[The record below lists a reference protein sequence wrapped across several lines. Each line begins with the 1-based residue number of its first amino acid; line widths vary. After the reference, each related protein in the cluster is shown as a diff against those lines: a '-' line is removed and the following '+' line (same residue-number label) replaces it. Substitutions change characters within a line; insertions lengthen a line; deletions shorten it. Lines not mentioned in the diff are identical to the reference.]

1 MKIPDN
7 SNVFDFDS
15 CACRHHSVRRTCH
28 ACGMQYAYSYRQNDN
43 FNATTGLTAEQ
54 CNYKL
59 LIQKLNRES
68 LHALTCTLLQAMH
81 DKEGSMF
88 SAYACPGHV

>member
-1 MKIPDN
+1 
-7 SNVFDFDS
+7 
-15 CACRHHSVRRTCH
+15 
-28 ACGMQYAYSYRQNDN
+28 MQYAYSYRQNDN

-68 LHALTCTLLQAMH
+68 LHALTCTLLQAIH
-81 DKEGSMF
+81 DEEGSMCM
-88 SAYACPGHV
+88 SGSRLTMETHNYYINELLCMDQVGMQ